1 MKKIILVALF
11 IASYSIMVGQNFTTL
26 GVGITTPE
34 GVLHIHS
41 STIYTPPVEPG
52 TNNDGDGN
60 RLLDYQTVFRITN
73 SNTGVSDGDGF
84 VIDQFNSNVTFRQ
97 YEQGAL
103 SFLAPTGQGFTL
115 SPTANFGIGTTN
127 PAEKLHVI
135 GNARIEGFFNATSR
149 TVIGSDCQTLTL
161 GKAHTAELGYG
172 TSYIGFNA
180 QRSSS
185 TSWICNSST
194 TQNGGAVIWSTI
206 YGDILFANLPSD
218 GTSSSQTF
226 TDNQVRSHVNLKLSA
241 DGLLMAKEVKV
252 TLTGWPDYVFGDT
265 YKLMTLEETEQ
276 YILDHGHLPDVPSA
290 TEVEEEGLSLGEM
303 NKVLMQK
310 VEELTLHVIELQKQ
324 IDKLKKGTSHE

>member
-1 MKKIILVALF
+1 MKKIIIMALF
-11 IASYSIMVGQNFTTL
+11 AASCSIMVGQNYTTL

-41 STIYTPPVEPG
+41 STIYTPPVAPG
-52 TNNDGDGN
+52 TGMDGN
-60 RLLDYQTVFRITN
+60 RVFDYRTIFRITN

-84 VIDQFNSNVTFRQ
+84 VIDQLNNSVTFRQ
-97 YEQGAL
+97 YEQGDV
-103 SFLAPTGQGFTL
+103 SFLSPTGQGFTL
-115 SPTANFGIGTTN
+115 SQLANFGIGTTT
-127 PAEKLHVI
+127 PAEKLHVV
-135 GNARIEGFFNATSR
+135 GNARIEGMFTASSR
-149 TVIGSDCQTLTL
+149 TIIGSDCQTLTL
-161 GKAHTAELGYG
+161 GKALTEGLGYG

-180 QRSSS
+180 QRNSS
-185 TSWICNSST
+185 TNWTCNSST

-241 DGLLMAKEVKV
+241 DGPLMAKEVKV

-265 YKLMTLEETEQ
+265 YRLMTLEETEQ
-276 YILDHGHLPDVPSA
+276 YIRDNGHLPDVPSA
-290 TEVEEEGLSLGEM
+290 AEVEEEGLSLGEM

-310 VEELTLHVIELQKQ
+310 VEELTLYIIELQKQ
-324 IDKLKKGTSHE
+324 IDQLKTQEK